1 MRTQAFFKP
10 FPTLKTSPVKLRSRM
25 NSIPGARTR
34 VPGGTGIAQDTEHT
48 DPVKRRSGLSL
59 RLVVERYVAIGWTR
73 RRVREKQRRLMFA
86 ARRLIS
92 SAKRNNLSG
101 DAASSLSSEVC
112 GLSI

>member
-1 MRTQAFFKP
+1 
-10 FPTLKTSPVKLRSRM
+10 
-25 NSIPGARTR
+25 
-34 VPGGTGIAQDTEHT
+34 
-48 DPVKRRSGLSL
+48 
-59 RLVVERYVAIGWTR
+59 
-73 RRVREKQRRLMFA
+73 MFA